1 MLKLRPA
8 FSSDGLKSL
17 SLKVIKILL
26 NFRFLCCGTHV
37 KGLSNSFLPIQRTS
51 ILLMRSRP
59 RLVLSLM
66 MIASFF
72 DSPAF
77 AWGERGHD
85 LIARVAARL
94 VAQRS
99 KDPALFV
106 PFAAKEHMLGHLAN
120 IPDIHF
126 RDLPE
131 GKSLEGPTHYFDSE
145 YLFATPSLQG
155 FPVSIAEAAKLS
167 EAHGKN
173 LYSEVGTAPWRIAQL
188 FDLYVGALKSA
199 KSPDPS
205 KALGKAEIEEAVNR
219 ALVYAG
225 VMAHY
230 VGDLAQ
236 PLHTTVDYD
245 GWKKDQGG
253 IHSYFEEAIVNA
265 FPLSLDYEV
274 FAAASRE
281 HPQTKIWTSLPAS
294 QRISAGRNPVLV
306 AAALI
311 ADSHEDLNKLFKLDK
326 SVCVIK
332 PSRSEPIKIPAER
345 KPAAQV
351 AESFRPMV
359 IDRLATGADAL
370 SHLWQV
376 GWELAGKPD
385 LSQYKSYAYQL
396 APAYIAPDYIPAAP
410 TPLPK

>member
-1 MLKLRPA
+1 MIA
-8 FSSDGLKSL
+8 
-17 SLKVIKILL
+17 
-26 NFRFLCCGTHV
+26 
-37 KGLSNSFLPIQRTS
+37 LSNSFVPIQRTS

-59 RLVLSLM
+59 GLVLSLA
-66 MIASFF
+66 MIFQIF

-94 VAQRS
+94 VAQHS

-106 PFAAKEHMLGHLAN
+106 PFLAKEHMLGHLAN

-131 GKSLEGPTHYFDSE
+131 GKSIEGPTHYFDSE
-145 YLFATPSLQG
+145 YLFAKPGIQG

-167 EAHGKN
+167 ESQGKN
-173 LYSEVGTAPWRIAQL
+173 LYTEVGTAPWRIAQL
-188 FDLYVGALKSA
+188 FDLYVTALKSA
-199 KSPDPS
+199 QSPDPT
-205 KALGKAEIEEAVNR
+205 KPLNKTELEDAVNR
-219 ALVYAG
+219 ALLYAG

-253 IHSYFEEAIVNA
+253 IHAYFEEAIVSA

-281 HPQTKIWTSLPAS
+281 HPQTKIWASLPAS
-294 QRISAGRNPVLV
+294 QRISAGKNPVLV

-311 ADSHEDLNKLFKLDK
+311 ADSHEDLAKLFKLDK

-332 PSRSEPIKIPAER
+332 PSKSEPIKLPAER
-345 KPAAQV
+345 KLAVQV
-351 AESFRPMV
+351 AESFRPIV

-385 LSQYKSYAYQL
+385 LSQYRSYAYQL
-396 APAYIAPDYIPAAP
+396 TPAYIAPDYLQAAP
-410 TPLPK
+410 PHSPK